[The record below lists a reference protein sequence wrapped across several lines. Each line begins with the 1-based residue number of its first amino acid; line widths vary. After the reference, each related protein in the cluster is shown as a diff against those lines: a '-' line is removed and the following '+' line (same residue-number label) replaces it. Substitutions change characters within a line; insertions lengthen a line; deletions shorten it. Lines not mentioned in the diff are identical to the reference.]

1 MDIQIILETKNTLES
16 IAIQL
21 YQNHFEQGKQHMVDV
36 IGNLQTIAVYLADDQ
51 CEEYIKDI
59 LYSIL
64 YAMEGEDPV
73 YLADLITYKLIPF
86 IEGNVRI
93 QDNDGL

>member
-1 MDIQIILETKNTLES
+1 MDIQIILETKNTLEA

-21 YQNHFEQGKQHMVDV
+21 YQNHFKQGKQHMVDV
-36 IGNLQTIAVYLADDQ
+36 IGNLQTFAAYLSDDQ

-59 LYSIL
+59 LYAIL
-64 YAMEGEDPV
+64 DAMEDDDPV

-86 IEGNVRI
+86 IEGNARI
-93 QDNDGL
+93 QDDDL